1 MSLPVVI
8 LAGGLAKR
16 MRPLTET
23 VPKSLLPVAGRPF
36 LDWQLDLLKE
46 NGIQKVVICAGY
58 LGSQIEDYVSGRD
71 YGMEI
76 LFSFD
81 GECPLGTGGA
91 VKKAVAKAGEAFF
104 VLYGDSYLRIDF
116 EKVEYSW
123 RVSDKAA
130 LMTVFEND
138 NRWDASNVQYV
149 DGKILC
155 YSKLKSNGT
164 MHYIDYGLGI
174 LTAASLQNYGRIFD
188 LADVYSDLAKNGGLA
203 GYEADKRFYEI
214 GTRNGWKKLEE
225 RMANKNES

>member
-76 LFSFD
+76 LFSF
-81 GECPLGTGGA
+81 
-91 VKKAVAKAGEAFF
+91 
-104 VLYGDSYLRIDF
+104 SIR
-116 EKVEYSW
+116 
-123 RVSDKAA
+123 
-130 LMTVFEND
+130 
-138 NRWDASNVQYV
+138 Q
-149 DGKILC
+149 
-155 YSKLKSNGT
+155 
-164 MHYIDYGLGI
+164 
-174 LTAASLQNYGRIFD
+174 
-188 LADVYSDLAKNGGLA
+188 
-203 GYEADKRFYEI
+203 
-214 GTRNGWKKLEE
+214 
-225 RMANKNES
+225 